1 MVSGNYI
8 LIACVVAFT
17 AVAAVLDFRTKR
29 LPNWL
34 TVTAFFAALLFHI
47 IYGWSQGGFGM
58 AGQHFLFAMGG
69 FATGFGILFIL
80 WVVGSGGGGDV
91 KFMGALGAW
100 LGAMMT
106 LYVFVVSAL
115 LIVLGS
121 AAVLTYQF
129 CQKGFNR
136 TRTQYIE
143 SGRADGKRHAPAGD
157 VSEQR
162 RRTKRR
168 LMPFGVP
175 AALATWLVLLLS
187 ALN

>member
-1 MVSGNYI
+1 MDPANLV
-8 LIACVVAFT
+8 LTACVVLFT
-17 AVAAVLDFRTKR
+17 GVAAVLDWRTKR

-47 IYGWSQGGFGM
+47 IYGWSQGGFGK
-58 AGQHFLFAMGG
+58 AGQQFLFAMGG
-69 FATGFGILFIL
+69 FGTGFGILLIL
-80 WVVGSGGGGDV
+80 WLIGSGGGGGV

-106 LYVFVVSAL
+106 IYVFIVSAV
-115 LIVLGS
+115 LIVMGS
-121 AAVLTYQF
+121 AAVLAYQF

-143 SGRADGKRHAPAGD
+143 SGRADAKKRASGSVEA
-157 VSEQR
+157 EQR
-162 RRTKRR
+162 RRTRRR

-175 AALATWLVLLLS
+175 AAVATWLVLAMS
-187 ALN
+187 AMN